1 MTSPRALNLL
11 GRFAYLVGS
20 AAIVWAM
27 VAACNALGLPRL
39 KWVVIGAVLAM
50 WAFVW
55 LCNFGRGVNANLKV
69 LEAYARRQIQTTE
82 LPSDFRFIT
91 HDTTLAEVTAK
102 LGPASRVVE
111 LALQH
116 RDGDTEHFMA
126 HEYDLPYE
134 AAVVVLPQRPFG
146 LDDKIRAV
154 SVRGRSY
161 EDGLVAAA
169 RHSQ

>member
-1 MTSPRALNLL
+1 MA
-11 GRFAYLVGS
+11 
-20 AAIVWAM
+20 
-27 VAACNALGLPRL
+27 AACNALGLPRL
-39 KWVVIGAVLAM
+39 KWVVIGAALAT

-55 LCNFGRGVNANLKV
+55 LCDFGRGVNANLKV

-102 LGPASRVVE
+102 LGLASRVVE

-126 HEYDLPYE
+126 YEYDLPYE
-134 AAVVVLPQRPFG
+134 SAVIVMPQRPFEPG
-146 LDDKIRAV
+146 DKIRAV

-161 EDGLVAAA
+161 EDELVAAA
-169 RHSQ
+169 RR